1 MIWKLKRTN
10 DMGTVT
16 VQKYTTVNPI
26 SLIGEEAGICWGA
39 DTTDEA
45 KNYKRGVDCIKS
57 DHGRAM
63 EYPTIC
69 LVISGYSSKVIRE
82 FYTHIVGNSRLQ
94 ASTRYID
101 YSKCFEFVT
110 PKSIEK
116 NPEAKK
122 IWVDFMDTV
131 PKTIEGL
138 KKAGIPNEDATNALP
153 LAYSTKIVV
162 KMNLRS
168 LMNMAEMRLCNRAYW
183 EYRELMSDI
192 LTELAK
198 YSNEWEELIY
208 DLKVFVPKCEKMGFC
223 TEAKCCGKKA
233 KRSETNESHD

>member
-1 MIWKLKRTN
+1 
-10 DMGTVT
+10 MGNVT
-16 VQKYTTVNPI
+16 VQEYTTKNPI
-26 SLIGEEAGICWGA
+26 SMIGEEAGICWGA
-39 DTTDEA
+39 NTKDAE
-45 KNYKRGVDCIKS
+45 KNHKRGLDCIES
-57 DHGRAM
+57 NHGRAM
-63 EYPTIC
+63 EYPTIS

-101 YSKCFEFVT
+101 YSKGFKFIT
-110 PKSIEK
+110 PHTIENNPKAKEIWDDFMSNVAPTIEK
-116 NPEAKK
+116 
-122 IWVDFMDTV
+122 
-131 PKTIEGL
+131 L
-138 KKAGIPNEDATNALP
+138 KLCGVPNEDATNVLP

-198 YSNEWEELIY
+198 YSEEWEELIY
-208 DLKVFVPKCEKMGFC
+208 DLRIFVPKCEKSGFC
-223 TEAKCCGKKA
+223 VESKCCGKKPR
-233 KRSETNESHD
+233 KQ